1 MAGHAYPVPNTV
13 HTRLTRDSRVH
24 IQFRSVLQPPLRL
37 GTFLQLS
44 GYTLT

>member
-24 IQFRSVLQPPLRL
+24 LQSAGSFAVYVATP
-37 GTFLQLS
+37 LQLS